1 MSDERFSEDL
11 IALVQKISSKE
22 GERSLDK
29 LDLVKSRLIELHHRN
44 LVKINHSAMELVCAH
59 HLIRRGYEVSVEQQ
73 VNSSLVCDVLGIK
86 GDGKAIVEI
95 ETGFIPPEHALDPN
109 AFFTARITSKI
120 ARYSQYSDK
129 FTLAVPPYC
138 VLPVPPIFQRPPRRR
153 SSIELGEAKNLCDRY
168 YTKPP
173 ITLEQLREARL
184 HSIQIVD
191 VDQCHVEEIDPETY
205 VETVERS
212 AATLHSHLPLGRRG
226 Y

>member
-11 IALVQKISSKE
+11 TTLVEKISSKE
-22 GERSLDK
+22 GKRIPDR
-29 LDLVKSRLIELHHRN
+29 LDLVKSRLIELHHQN
-44 LVKINHSAMELVCAH
+44 LVKINHSTMELVCAH
-59 HLIRRGYEVSVEQQ
+59 NLIRRGYEVSVEEQ
-73 VNSSLVCDVLGIK
+73 VNNSLVCDVLGIK

-129 FTLAVPPYC
+129 FALGVPPYC
-138 VLPVPPIFQRPPRRR
+138 VLPVPPMFQRPPRRR
-153 SSIELGEAKNLCDRY
+153 NSIELEEAKNLCDRY
-168 YTKPP
+168 YRNPP

-191 VDQCHVEEIDPETY
+191 VDQCHVEEVDPETY
-205 VETVERS
+205 IDTVERG
-212 AATLHSHLPLGRRG
+212 AATLHSHLPLGIRSS
-226 Y
+226 